1 MPAVPSQLTSLDFY
15 EIKESI
21 KSYLRTRSEFT
32 DYDFEG
38 SSASYLI
45 DILAYNTYYSAFN
58 ANMALNETFLES
70 ATVRD
75 NIVRVAKQLNYT
87 PRSIKSARA
96 CVAID
101 VQTSAVGGGTSFPS
115 TVTLQ
120 KGDVFISRNVV
131 DSFVFCVRNDIQ
143 VSVNPTTGLANFSKI
158 IFYQGNL
165 LDFNYTVDDTKDQE
179 YIIPSENIDT
189 ELLKVQVRPNV
200 QSQEID
206 IYSPVGN
213 AVDLDGNSR
222 IYFLEEVDDLR
233 YKVIFGDGVLGRKLV
248 DGEIVDLQYV
258 RTVGSEA
265 NGCTDFAFTG
275 LIIDSEGRP
284 IPPQNIKVTTIDAAQ
299 DGESRE
305 TPLSIKFNAPR
316 AYATQNR
323 AVTEAD
329 YEYITSTIYPQAAS
343 ITAYGGEKLSPPIYG
358 KVFIAVRSK
367 AGTKLNAT
375 TKTSIKN
382 DLLKYSMA
390 AIEPVITDPVSYYLI
405 PKSWVYYNGNN
416 TGKSSSELE
425 TDLLKNIDKFN
436 DAGQTDRFGGR
447 LEGSKYTSMLDNT
460 DDAISGSVTQLTLG
474 QNLENF
480 VFGSVFT
487 ECLDFGNPLHD
498 PNEHS
503 GQPTDPSG
511 GDSTPTGTTCAPSYS
526 SVKSGTFYA
535 TGYTAKLADVV
546 AEGVS
551 TSQLSTS
558 LTSSD
563 TETLVPVNIR
573 DDGRGKMMLVTTR
586 NEKEL
591 ILNSDVGTV
600 DYVSGHV
607 CVGPLAIAGTPDG
620 TTRLPIAANPYSVS
634 IVIPPGV
641 DPIIFNPN
649 VFPIDFNTN
658 PAVTSPFDPN
668 NFDGW
673 NYGPTDINIIDYPT
687 DTFTYP
693 EFDSCF

>member
-1 MPAVPSQLTSLDFY
+1 MPAVPSQLTSLDFF

-38 SSASYLI
+38 SSAAYLI
-45 DILAYNTYYSAFN
+45 DVLAYNTYYSAFN

-75 NIVRVAKQLNYT
+75 NIVRIAKQLNYT
-87 PRSIKSARA
+87 PRSIKAARA
-96 CVAID
+96 CVAIN
-101 VQTSAVGGGTSFPS
+101 VQTSAVGGGTNFPA
-115 TVTLQ
+115 TVTL
-120 KGDVFISRNVV
+120 KAGDVFVSRNLV
-131 DSFVFCVRNDIQ
+131 DTFVFCVRNDVQ
-143 VSVNPTTGLANFSKI
+143 VSVNPTTGLAEFSKL
-158 IFYQGNL
+158 IFNQGNL
-165 LDFNYTVDDTKDQE
+165 LNFEYTVDDTKEQE
-179 YIIPSENIDT
+179 FIIPSENVDT
-189 ELLKVQVRPNV
+189 ELLRVQVRPNV
-200 QSQEID
+200 QSDEVD
-206 IYSPVGN
+206 VYSPVGN
-213 AVDLDGNSR
+213 AVNLDGSSR
-222 IYFLEEVDDLR
+222 IFFLEEVDDLR

-248 DGEIVDLQYV
+248 DGEVVDLQYV
-258 RTVGSEA
+258 RTVGEDA
-265 NGCTDFAFTG
+265 NGCNDFAFTG

-284 IPPQNIKVTTIDAAQ
+284 IPPQNIIVTTIDAAQ

-329 YEYITSTIYPQAAS
+329 YEYIVSTIYPQAAS

-358 KVFIAVRSK
+358 KVFIAIRSK

-375 TKTSIKN
+375 TKTQIKN
-382 DLLKYSMA
+382 NLLKYSMA
-390 AIEPVITDPVSYYLI
+390 SIEPVITDPVSYYII
-405 PKSWVYYNGNN
+405 PKSWVYYDGNKTN
-416 TGKSSSELE
+416 KGSSELE
-425 TDLLKNIDKFN
+425 TDLLRNIDKFN
-436 DAGQTDRFGGR
+436 EAGQTNRFGDR
-447 LEGSKYTSMLDNT
+447 IEGSKYTSMLDNT
-460 DDAISGSVTQLTLG
+460 DDSISGSVTQMTVG

-487 ECLDFGNPLHD
+487 ECIDFGNPLHD

-503 GQPTDPSG
+503 GSPSG
-511 GDSTPTGTTCAPSYS
+511 GDPTGVTCAPSYS

-535 TGYTAKLADVV
+535 TGYTARLVDVLS
-546 AEGVS
+546 EGVS
-551 TSQLSTS
+551 TSQLSSS

-573 DDGRGKMMLVTTR
+573 DNGRGTLLLVTTR
-586 NEKEL
+586 DEKEL
-591 ILNSDVGTV
+591 ILNTDVGTV
-600 DYVSGHV
+600 NYGTGEV
-607 CVGPLAIAGTPDG
+607 CVGPIAIAGTPDG
-620 TTRLPIAANPYSVS
+620 TNRLPIAANPYSVS

-641 DPIIFNPN
+641 DPAIFNPN

-658 PAVTSPFDPN
+658 PAVTSSFDPN

-673 NYGPTDINIIDYPT
+673 NYGPTDINIIDYPV